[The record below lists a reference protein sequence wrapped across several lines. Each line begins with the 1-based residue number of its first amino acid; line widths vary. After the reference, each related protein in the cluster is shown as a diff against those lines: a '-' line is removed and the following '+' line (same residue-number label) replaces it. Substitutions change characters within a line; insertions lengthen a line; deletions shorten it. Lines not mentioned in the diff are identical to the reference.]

1 MADTSAA
8 PGPYTLE
15 HLLSV
20 EHGHLL
26 PVGMTPAIAIG
37 AQTLTAVA
45 LGRVLDAAGG
55 VRVGSLASGNAA
67 GVLATIT
74 FGMPY
79 AQTPTAVVLTART
92 ALTAAL
98 GLWVS
103 ALSATAMTISCGN
116 APAASTNYDFSYVVI
131 G

>member
-8 PGPYTLE
+8 PGPYTLA
-15 HLLSV
+15 HLLAV

-26 PVGMTPAIAIG
+26 PDGVDASVAIG

-45 LGRVLDAAGG
+45 LGKLKDSAGG
-55 VRVGSLASGNAA
+55 VQVGSLASGNAA
-67 GVLATIT
+67 GVLCTVT
-74 FGMPY
+74 FGTPY
-79 AQTPTAVVLTART
+79 AVAPKAVVLTART
-92 ALTAAL
+92 AAAAAL

-103 ALSATAMTISCGN
+103 AISTTSFTVSAGS
-116 APAASTNYDFSYVVI
+116 APAASTSYSLGYVVI

>member
-8 PGPYTLE
+8 PGPATLA
-15 HLLSV
+15 HLLAV

-26 PVGMTPAIAIG
+26 PVGVDATVAIG

-45 LGRVLDAAGG
+45 LGQLKDTAGG

-67 GVLATIT
+67 GVLATVT
-74 FGMPY
+74 FG
-79 AQTPTAVVLTART
+79 TPFATAPKAVMLTART
-92 ALTAAL
+92 AATAAL

-103 ALSATAMTISCGN
+103 AISATAFTISAGS
-116 APAASTNYDFSYVVI
+116 APSASTTYDVGYVVV